1 MKNLPIFEPKPALI
15 LNNKITPAH
24 STIMR
29 TEPLFSS
36 VTSSGQPNDEDSLIH
51 SSIFKKGTPYASVIR
66 SQIVE
71 PVRRPEASEPEPPKT
86 QPLLFFQPKV
96 APENEIIVINSQIFD
111 GDGKSHF
118 ECLGTLYELLAC
130 LFCAIKKP
138 EKIFELSAVEREI
151 LALILK
157 RKGGTK
163 SSAIDAAAAKEAN
176 LELLST
182 QLSQL
187 KSKRPE
193 ECHKFIF
200 SRGFKHIQKNFELT
214 SRSKTGAPQ
223 DFYEVYFSEVV
234 ASNPGLTLA
243 NFYNPI
249 STKVGGGMSK
259 LNQEYF
265 ALIFRS
271 KRFMSEFADY
281 MYKDLIIE
289 YQREICKKLEILMRK
304 WDSPDPKTIDMKGVA
319 EYLLRNKKCKL
330 PWTVEEVKN
339 SIESF
344 VATIE
349 AKLPDVKIA
358 PEAGHKF

>member
-15 LNNKITPAH
+15 LNNKIAPAP

-29 TEPLFSS
+29 AEPLFSS

-71 PVRRPEASEPEPPKT
+71 PVRRPEHSEPEPQKP
-86 QPLLFFQPKV
+86 QPLLFFQSKV
-96 APENEIIVINSQIFD
+96 VPENEIIVINSQILD
-111 GDGKSHF
+111 ADGKTHF
-118 ECLGTLYELLAC
+118 ECLGNLYELLAC
-130 LFCAIKKP
+130 LFCAVKKP
-138 EKIFELSAVEREI
+138 EKVFELSTAEREI

-163 SSAIDAAAAKEAN
+163 SSAIDAVTAKEVN
-176 LELLST
+176 LDFLSA

-200 SRGFKHIQKNFELT
+200 SRGFKHIQKTFELAC
-214 SRSKTGAPQ
+214 RNKTGTPL

-249 STKVGGGMSK
+249 STKVGASMSK

-271 KRFMSEFADY
+271 KRFMTEFANY
-281 MYKDLIIE
+281 MYKDLITE
-289 YQREICKKLEILMRK
+289 YQKEICKKLEILLRK
-304 WDSPDPKTIDMKGVA
+304 WDSSDPKTIDMKNVA

-358 PEAGHKF
+358 PETPPKP